1 MKYITNHLVTLGNG
15 NTVNVINLE
24 LLEFQIGLIKVLL
37 FLAILEEIWLEIS
50 DINKFI
56 IGILLTSVVSSCRL
70 LSALRLILRCV
81 L

>member
-37 FLAILEEIWLEIS
+37 FFGNFGGNMARNL
-50 DINKFI
+50 
-56 IGILLTSVVSSCRL
+56 
-70 LSALRLILRCV
+70 
-81 L
+81 